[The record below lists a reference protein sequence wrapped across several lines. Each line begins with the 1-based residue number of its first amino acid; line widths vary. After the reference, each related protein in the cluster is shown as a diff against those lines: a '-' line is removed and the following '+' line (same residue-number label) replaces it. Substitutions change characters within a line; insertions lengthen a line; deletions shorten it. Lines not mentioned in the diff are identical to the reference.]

1 MKQLTRLTQVKLN
14 AITTAL
20 GTFFTPKIK
29 KKPKAKALTWN
40 DLKYESSEDLKKAL
54 QRCQRKLLSPNPS
67 NIKAEIKKMKA
78 EHELVDSNF

>member
-1 MKQLTRLTQVKLN
+1 VLKYFSK
-14 AITTAL
+14 
-20 GTFFTPKIK
+20 PKIK
-29 KKPKAKALTWN
+29 RKIKPTRAKALTWN